1 MPQTFRQPFMART
14 MVEAGQRV
22 KVPVLRRFGRFAPH
36 KALLPNVFGSGYLTK
51 EPLRIAIAVA
61 AVASLILGGV
71 AAHADKRMFIV
82 ANDAD
87 GYGVDRCLIS
97 NAPCGTA
104 VANSY
109 CHSHEYDQAL
119 SFQKVDRGDI
129 TGATPASGPGSCQGR
144 QCDEFVAIE

>member
-1 MPQTFRQPFMART
+1 
-14 MVEAGQRV
+14 
-22 KVPVLRRFGRFAPH
+22 
-36 KALLPNVFGSGYLTK
+36 
-51 EPLRIAIAVA
+51 LRIAIAVA

-87 GYGVDRCLIS
+87 GYGVDR
-97 NAPCGTA
+97 APCGTA

-144 QCDEFVAIE
+144 QCDEFVTIECTR

>member
-1 MPQTFRQPFMART
+1 
-14 MVEAGQRV
+14 VAG
-22 KVPVLRRFGRFAPH
+22 
-36 KALLPNVFGSGYLTK
+36 

-129 TGATPASGPGSCQGR
+129 TALPRQADRAPAKVASATNLSLSSDAIIA
-144 QCDEFVAIE
+144 VAPNRVEIHSPFTLAYDSHTSRR